1 MKTYSVNYVDAT
13 DIIPKDWNHWFWAAL
28 SESST
33 VTFGD
38 NDHSLINAE
47 RFLFELENILD
58 NYEEFYTEEQVNS
71 IKETIA
77 DLIEKDVYI
86 NL

>member
-1 MKTYSVNYVDAT
+1 MKINTVNYVDAT
-13 DIIPKDWNHWFWAAL
+13 DIIPKDWNHWFWASL

-47 RFLFELENILD
+47 RFLFELENIID

-86 NL
+86 DL

>member
-1 MKTYSVNYVDAT
+1 MKINTVNYVDAT
-13 DIIPKDWNHWFWAAL
+13 DIIPKDWNHWFWGAL

-47 RFLFELENILD
+47 RFLFELENIID

-71 IKETIA
+71 IEETIA